1 MNNGEIKLGDISFD
15 PTKIQDFRL
24 SVEGTSD
31 TGKTNSLAVILED
44 LSEVNIPTLIVERV
58 GALST
63 VRHEDDDIVV
73 VGGKEEEAV
82 DLVVP
87 LQELD
92 QIGNWV
98 LDKGM
103 KILLDV
109 STYSDYSQEESR
121 VHLAAGKAVRS
132 LNDRAYEKYRAGSRT
147 KSLLVIDEA
156 HYMAPKDNAP
166 EPDLDDNVKMCRGQ
180 IIKACTEGG
189 NKGISAIVS
198 YQRRAFLH
206 NGVISLCKDW
216 IVHGLANEDAQKVA
230 KKLNID
236 RDLIDELG
244 VGEILARGD
253 NLTSGNLVGPTKVRK
268 RSSPDPRE
276 EEFEI
281 PETSAEKQEVL
292 SEIQDSIE
300 ERVQE
305 REEEKSRVEE
315 LEEKV
320 ERLQEEKEEMQ
331 EALENR
337 EELRKALKG
346 LNEAD
351 SSSSGDV
358 QEISEKAEELE
369 EETEDLR
376 NRLEEK
382 ENEIQK
388 LREERDRLQEE
399 YEALEEKY
407 ESRLQGLNSLRSAF
421 QQLGLASEGEVTVE
435 GGVSED
441 DIENIVKDKFSEV
454 DTASNG
460 DSVSDIEDL
469 VLSDFQEDAVNSLID
484 EVENLS
490 QRQRKLLLF
499 IEAKGKNLSSK
510 KDCANGAVGYT
521 AGDVYS
527 DMSDLEDRG
536 FVKKNADGSIKPAT
550 EQKVRDELRPYD
562 PDDSDVEDVKKR
574 ILQKIKEG
582 GEKSE

>member
-1 MNNGEIKLGDISFD
+1 MSNGQIELGEISFN
-15 PTKIQDFRL
+15 PAEIQDFRL

-44 LSEVNIPTLIVERV
+44 LAEVNIPTLIVERV

-73 VGGKEEEAV
+73 VGGKEEVAV

-92 QIGNWV
+92 QIGNWI

-132 LNDRAYEKYRAGSRT
+132 LNDRAHEKYRAGSRT

-236 RDLIDELG
+236 RDLIDQLG

-253 NLTSGNLVGPTKVRK
+253 NLTGGDLVGPTKVRK
-268 RSSPDPRE
+268 RRSPDPRE

-300 ERVQE
+300 ERVEE
-305 REEEKSRVEE
+305 REEKKSRVEQ
-315 LEEKV
+315 LEKKV
-320 ERLQEEKEEMQ
+320 EQLQDENEELQ

-346 LNEAD
+346 LDEPD
-351 SSSSGDV
+351 SSSSSDV
-358 QEISEKAEELE
+358 KEISERAEELE
-369 EETEDLR
+369 EENEKLR
-376 NRLEEK
+376 RKLDEKEESLEMLKQEYENLKDEYDGLEEK
-382 ENEIQK
+382 F
-388 LREERDRLQEE
+388 
-399 YEALEEKY
+399 

-435 GGVSED
+435 GGLSED
-441 DIENIVKDKFSEV
+441 DVESIVDDKISQV
-454 DTASNG
+454 DTASTG
-460 DSVSDIEDL
+460 ESVSDIEDL
-469 VLSDFQEDAVNSLID
+469 VLSDFQEDAVNSLMD
-484 EVENLS
+484 EVEELG
-490 QRQRKLLLF
+490 QRQKKLLLF
-499 IEAKGKNLSSK
+499 IEAKGKTLSSK
-510 KDCANGAVGYT
+510 KDWANGALGFKN
-521 AGDVYS
+521 GDVYN

-536 FVKKNADGSIKPAT
+536 FVQKNADGSIKPAT

-562 PDDSDVEDVKKR
+562 PEDSDVEDVKKQL
-574 ILQKIKEG
+574 LQKINEG
-582 GEKSE
+582 GDSE

>member
-1 MNNGEIKLGDISFD
+1 VSDGRIELGEVSFD
-15 PTKIQDFRL
+15 PTEIQDFRL

-44 LSEVNIPTLIVERV
+44 LAEVSIPTLIVERV

-103 KILLDV
+103 KVLLDV

-132 LNDRAYEKYRAGSRT
+132 LNDRAQEKYKAGSRT

-166 EPDLDDNVKMCRGQ
+166 EPELDDNVKMCRGQ

-189 NKGISAIVS
+189 NKGISTIVS

-216 IVHGLANEDAQKVA
+216 IVHGLANEDAAKVA

-253 NLTSGNLVGPTKVRK
+253 NLTSGELVGPTKVRK

-292 SEIQDSIE
+292 NEIQESIE
-300 ERVQE
+300 ERKEE

-320 ERLQEEKEEMQ
+320 EQLQDEKEEMQ
-331 EALENR
+331 DSLENR

-346 LNEAD
+346 LNETD
-351 SSSSGDV
+351 SSSSEDV
-358 QEISEKAEELE
+358 QEISERAEELE
-369 EETEDLR
+369 EENEELR
-376 NRLEEK
+376 NRLEVK
-382 ENEIQK
+382 ENKLQE
-388 LREERDRLQEE
+388 LREERDHLQEE
-399 YEALEEKY
+399 YEALEEKF

-421 QQLGLASEGEVTVE
+421 QQLGLSSEDEVTVE

-441 DIENIVKDKFSEV
+441 DVESIVDEKLGEV
-454 DTASNG
+454 DTASTG
-460 DSVSDIEDL
+460 GSVSDIEDL
-469 VLSDFQEDAVNSLID
+469 VLSDFQEDAVNSLME
-484 EVENLS
+484 EVEDLS
-490 QRQRKLLLF
+490 ERQRKLLLF
-499 IEAKGKNLSSK
+499 IEAKDKTFSSK
-510 KDCANGAVGYT
+510 KDWANGAVGYT
-521 AGDVYS
+521 DGDVYS

-536 FVKKNADGSIKPAT
+536 FVEKNADGSIKPAT

-562 PDDSDVEDVKKR
+562 PDDGDVGDVKKR
-574 ILQKIKEG
+574 ILQKVKEAG
-582 GEKSE
+582 DSE

>member
-1 MNNGEIKLGDISFD
+1 MSDGRIELGEVSFD
-15 PTKIQDFRL
+15 PTEIQDFRL

-44 LSEVNIPTLIVERV
+44 LAEVSIPTLIVERV

-103 KILLDV
+103 KVLLDV

-132 LNDRAYEKYRAGSRT
+132 LNDRAQEKYKAGSRT

-166 EPDLDDNVKMCRGQ
+166 EPELDDNVKMCRGQ

-189 NKGISAIVS
+189 NKGISTIVS

-216 IVHGLANEDAQKVA
+216 IVHGLANEDAAKVA

-253 NLTSGNLVGPTKVRK
+253 NLTSGELVGPTKVRK

-292 SEIQDSIE
+292 NEIQESIE
-300 ERVQE
+300 ERKEE

-320 ERLQEEKEEMQ
+320 EQLQDEKEEMQ
-331 EALENR
+331 DSLENR

-346 LNEAD
+346 LNETD
-351 SSSSGDV
+351 SSSSEDV
-358 QEISEKAEELE
+358 QEISERAEELE
-369 EETEDLR
+369 EENEELR
-376 NRLEEK
+376 NRLEVK
-382 ENEIQK
+382 ENKLQE
-388 LREERDRLQEE
+388 LREERDHLQEE
-399 YEALEEKY
+399 YEALEEKF

-421 QQLGLASEGEVTVE
+421 QQLGLASEGEVTVD

-441 DIENIVKDKFSEV
+441 DVENIVEDKLSDFDAGSTGE
-454 DTASNG
+454 
-460 DSVSDIEDL
+460 SVSDIEDL
-469 VLSDFQEDAVNSLID
+469 VLSDFQEDAVNSLME
-484 EVENLS
+484 EVEDLS
-490 QRQRKLLLF
+490 ERQRKLLLF
-499 IEAKGKNLSSK
+499 IEAKGKNLPSK
-510 KDCANGAVGYT
+510 KEWANGALGFVN
-521 AGDVYS
+521 GDVYN
-527 DMSDLEDRG
+527 DMNDLQERG
-536 FVKKNADGSIKPAT
+536 FVEKNAAGNVKPAT
-550 EQKVRDELRPYD
+550 ERKVRDELSPYD
-562 PDDSDVEDVKKR
+562 PDDGDVGDVKKR
-574 ILQKIKEG
+574 ILQKVKEAG
-582 GEKSE
+582 DSE